1 MATKKR
7 TTAKSAPEST
17 RAKAAA
23 KKSATKKTAGAAKKA
38 PKKVVRA
45 DGRSVLA
52 VSPLRGMAID
62 AWVTQ
67 YAKGW
72 QGDVVRR
79 AIQIVER
86 AAPEA
91 KAAIKWRMPVYE
103 DHGPFLFLRVA
114 KAHVTVGFW
123 RGGELRSSMKGF
135 EAAERMGH
143 IKIHAAEELDESGL
157 HRTVKE
163 AVRLNREKGSPTVS
177 GR

>member
-1 MATKKR
+1 MATTKR
-7 TTAKSAPEST
+7 ATPTTAKTEP
-17 RAKAAA
+17 KV
-23 KKSATKKTAGAAKKA
+23 KPTKKPAKGPTKKPARA
-38 PKKVVRA
+38 PVKKVVGA
-45 DGRSVLA
+45 GGRSVYA

-86 AAPEA
+86 AAPQA
-91 KAAIKWRMPVYE
+91 TAAIKWRMPVYE

-143 IKIHAAEELDESGL
+143 IKIRAAGELDEKGL
-157 HRTVKE
+157 EKTVKD